1 MHATRFLV
9 SGIVQGVGFLYFTL
23 RAARALGIRGY
34 VRNLRDGR
42 VEAVAAGPA
51 ASVEDFAAQIR
62 RGPAGAA
69 VRGVEREA
77 VTLEMGDSGG
87 FEIRD

>member
-1 MHATRFLV
+1 MKAQRLLI
-9 SGIVQGVGFLYFTL
+9 SGIVQGVGFRYFAF

-34 VRNLRDGR
+34 VRNLKDGR

-51 ASVEDFAAQIR
+51 EAVQVFVEQVR
-62 RGPAGAA
+62 RGPGGAQ
-69 VRGVEREA
+69 VTGMEA
-77 VTLEMGDSGG
+77 METDLDPEARG

>member
-9 SGIVQGVGFLYFTL
+9 SGIVQGVGFRYFTL

-34 VRNLRDGR
+34 VRNLKDGR
-42 VEAVAAGPA
+42 VEAVVAGPA
-51 ASVEDFAAQIR
+51 AAVEDFEAQIR

-69 VRGVEREA
+69 VSGVERDA
-77 VTLEMGDSGG
+77 VTLETGELGG
-87 FEIRD
+87 FEIRA